1 MKRFIPIYIIALC
14 ALCLTAC
21 ENGEENP
28 QIELKDIPI
37 TLEAAVTRAD
47 ESNLQDVQDE
57 GFGVWAFINNS
68 VQTNYAYME
77 NVLVE
82 KVGNDWVYSPARYWL
97 DDTRFT
103 FVATYPYDENGNIF
117 TVDTSTGAVQLTLN
131 NTPSLTDYLVATNTI
146 DTNATNFD
154 PSEKVGLTF
163 KHILSKVSINVWRE
177 GVKHQ
182 NDQMRIRKVTLS
194 NIRKAGTYSSET
206 ATWAT
211 TNEKLAMV
219 YENNTLA
226 DSDNIGG
233 ASQKDDSYEF
243 GGVASVPFNELM
255 LLPQTIDASNNIAL
269 KIEYEL
275 KRQNAADWEAAE
287 LETVLPATT
296 WDPGKKY
303 TYNVVLSQVT
313 DITVYYIQT
322 KVDPWG
328 TPQVGGTVIIK

>member
-37 TLEAAVTRAD
+37 TLEAAVTRANL
-47 ESNLQDVQDE
+47 SNLQDE

-68 VQTNYAYME
+68 VQSNYAYME
-77 NVLVE
+77 NVLVKYVDGE
-82 KVGNDWVYSPARYWL
+82 WVYSPAKYWL
-97 DDTRFT
+97 DDTRFE
-103 FVATYPYDENGNIF
+103 FVATYPYDEEGTIYTINP
-117 TVDTSTGAVQLTLN
+117 STGAVQLTLSD
-131 NTPSLTDYLVATNTI
+131 TPSAQDYLVATNTI

-154 PSEKVGLTF
+154 PSEEVKLSF

-182 NDQMRIRKVTLS
+182 NAQMRMRKVTLS
-194 NIRKAGTYSSET
+194 NIRKAGTYSST
-206 ATWAT
+206 TNTWAP

-233 ASQKDDSYEF
+233 ATKEDDSYEF

>member
-47 ESNLQDVQDE
+47 ESNLQDE

-77 NVLVE
+77 NVLV
-82 KVGNDWVYSPARYWL
+82 KNVGGEWVYSPAKYWL

-103 FVATYPYDENGNIF
+103 FVATYPYDEEGTIYTINP
-117 TVDTSTGAVQLTLN
+117 STGAVQLTLSD
-131 NTPSLTDYLVATNTI
+131 TPSAQDYLVATNTI

-154 PSEKVGLTF
+154 PSKKVELTF

-194 NIRKAGTYSSET
+194 NIRKAGTYSST
-206 ATWAT
+206 TDTWAP

-233 ASQKDDSYEF
+233 ASKKDDSYVF

-296 WDPGKKY
+296 WDSGKEY

>member
-37 TLEAAVTRAD
+37 TLEAAVTRANVAFAY
-47 ESNLQDVQDE
+47 ER
-57 GFGVWAFINNS
+57 FGVWAFINNS
-68 VQTNYAYME
+68 VQSNYAYME

-82 KVGNDWVYSPARYWL
+82 NVGGEGGEWVYSPAKYWL
-97 DDTRFT
+97 DDTRFE
-103 FVATYPYDENGNIF
+103 FVATYPYDVNGNIF
-117 TVDTSTGAVQLTLN
+117 TVDTSTGAVQLTLSD
-131 NTPSLTDYLVATNTI
+131 TPSAQDYLVATESV
-146 DTNATNFD
+146 DTSDAGFN
-154 PSEKVGLTF
+154 PSSPVQLQF
-163 KHILSKVSINVWRE
+163 KHILSKVSLNVWRE

-194 NIRKAGTYSSET
+194 NIRKAGTYSST
-206 ATWAT
+206 TNTWAT

-226 DSDNIGG
+226 PSDNIGG
-233 ASQKDDSYEF
+233 ATKKDDSYEF

-296 WDPGKKY
+296 WDSGKEY

>member
-37 TLEAAVTRAD
+37 TLEAAVTRANISKFEG
-47 ESNLQDVQDE
+47 ES
-57 GFGVWAFINNS
+57 FGVWAFINNS

-82 KVGNDWVYSPARYWL
+82 NVGGDWVYSPARYWL

-103 FVATYPYDENGNIF
+103 FVATYPYDEEGTIYTINP
-117 TVDTSTGAVQLTLN
+117 STGAVQLTLSD
-131 NTPSLTDYLVATNTI
+131 TPSAQDYLVATNTI
-146 DTNATNFD
+146 DTSDAGFN
-154 PSEKVGLTF
+154 PSSPVQLQF
-163 KHILSKVSINVWRE
+163 KHILSKVSLNVWRE

-194 NIRKAGTYSSET
+194 NIRKAGTYSSST
-206 ATWAT
+206 NTWAT

-233 ASQKDDSYEF
+233 ATQDNDSYQF

-255 LLPQTIDASNNIAL
+255 LLPQTIDASNNIVL
-269 KIEYEL
+269 KIDYEL

-296 WDPGKKY
+296 WDSGKKY

>member
-37 TLEAAVTRAD
+37 TLEAAVTRANV
-47 ESNLQDVQDE
+47 EFAYE
-57 GFGVWAFINNS
+57 RFGVWAFINNS

-82 KVGNDWVYSPARYWL
+82 NIGGDWVYSPAKYWL

-103 FVATYPYDENGNIF
+103 FVATYPYDEEGTIYTINP
-117 TVDTSTGAVQLTLN
+117 STGAVQLTLSD
-131 NTPSLTDYLVATNTI
+131 TPSAQDYLVATNTI
-146 DTNATNFD
+146 DTSDAGFN
-154 PSEKVGLTF
+154 PSSSVQLQF

-194 NIRKAGTYSSET
+194 NIRKAGTYSST
-206 ATWAT
+206 TDTWAP

-233 ASQKDDSYEF
+233 ATKKDDSYEF

-296 WDPGKKY
+296 WDSGKEY

>member
-21 ENGEENP
+21 GNGEENP

-47 ESNLQDVQDE
+47 ISTLQGE

-77 NVLVE
+77 NLFVE
-82 KVGNDWVYSPARYWL
+82 SVGSDWVYSPAKYWL
-97 DDTRFT
+97 DDTRFE
-103 FVATYPYDENGNIF
+103 FVATYPYDVNGNIF

-131 NTPSLTDYLVATNTI
+131 NTPSATDYLVATESV
-146 DTNATNFD
+146 DTSDAGFN
-154 PSEKVGLTF
+154 PSSPVQLQF
-163 KHILSKVSINVWRE
+163 KHMLSNISLKVWRD

-194 NIRKAGTYSSET
+194 NIRKAGTYSSST
-206 ATWAT
+206 NTWAT

-233 ASQKDDSYEF
+233 ATQDNDSYQF

-255 LLPQTIDASNNIAL
+255 LLPQTIDASNNIVL
-269 KIEYEL
+269 KIDYEL

-296 WDPGKKY
+296 WDSGKKY

>member
-1 MKRFIPIYIIALC
+1 MLFV
-14 ALCLTAC
+14 TAC
-21 ENGEENP
+21 KKGVEN
-28 QIELKDIPI
+28 QHIELKDMPI
-37 TLEAAVTRAD
+37 TLDAAVTRAD
-47 ESNLQDVQDE
+47 TTNLENE

-68 VQTNYAYME
+68 VQTNFAYME

-82 KVGNDWVYSPARYWL
+82 NVDDAWVYSPAKYWI
-97 DDTRFT
+97 DDTRFS
-103 FVATYPYDENGNIF
+103 FVATYPYDEDGTIY
-117 TVDTSTGAVQLTLN
+117 TIDPSTGAVQLTLSD
-131 NTPSLTDYLVATNTI
+131 TPSAKDYLVALNTI
-146 DTNATNFD
+146 DTSDTGFD
-154 PSEKVGLTF
+154 PSKKVNLQF
-163 KHILSKVSINVWRE
+163 KHLLSNVSLNIWRE

-194 NIRKAGTYSSET
+194 NIRKAGTYSSST
-206 ATWAT
+206 NTWAP

-233 ASQKDDSYEF
+233 AIKDNDSYEF

-255 LLPQTIDASNNIAL
+255 LLPQTIDASNSVSL

-275 KRQNAADWEAAE
+275 KRQNAADWESAE
-287 LETVLPATT
+287 LETILPSIT
-296 WDPGKKY
+296 WNAGQRY
-303 TYNVVLSQVT
+303 TYNVVLSSVT